1 MPDGLPDLEG
11 CIHFDER
18 GAIFCVSDFI
28 RLAGLPNDE
37 RLRAV
42 IIAEVR
48 EIIPGIRILEEL
60 NSAI

>member
-1 MPDGLPDLEG
+1 MPDDLPDFQE

-18 GAIFCVSDFI
+18 GALFSVSDFI
-28 RLAGLPNDE
+28 RIAGLPDDM

-42 IIAEVR
+42 IIEELR

-60 NSAI
+60 N